1 MIHTSKINGASAP
14 TNSEGITMS
23 YIAEFE
29 TRVAGI
35 PCVIGVVDYISVAG
49 SYSQN
54 AASDWDY
61 HGYSESDWV
70 VCDRRGRPA
79 PWLEKKLTSKDER
92 RIEQEIAKHMSD

>member
-1 MIHTSKINGASAP
+1 MT
-14 TNSEGITMS
+14 
-23 YIAEFE
+23 YIAEIE

-49 SYSQN
+49 SYCQN

-79 PWLEKKLTSKDER
+79 AWLAKKMTSKDES
-92 RIEQEIAKHMSD
+92 RIEREIAQHMND